1 MAAPKT
7 RRTRRRVVAPSQ
19 LPRPTG
25 GDAPTAFPG
34 EETAA
39 SRVAPIP
46 VKAPT
51 RRPLGVR
58 AHHVTEDYSYVRSDL
73 LLVAAVSVVSLA
85 FVVGMSFVF

>member
-1 MAAPKT
+1 
-7 RRTRRRVVAPSQ
+7 
-19 LPRPTG
+19 
-25 GDAPTAFPG
+25 
-34 EETAA
+34 
-39 SRVAPIP
+39 